1 MVDTSDAQTIL
12 NAAINVVQSINAL
25 GQVYLS
31 VQGAKNMA
39 NITTATV
46 VLPAP
51 GRIAAISVTTAGNA
65 TGVIYDSAS
74 LTNLTRPIYTIGNAT
89 GIQVVNLPLSYG
101 ILAVPGGNMTLTV
114 SYSPI
119 VTPI

>member
-1 MVDTSDAQTIL
+1 MADLQQIL
-12 NAAINVVQSINAL
+12 SAAINVVQSVNAL
-25 GQVYLS
+25 GQTYLA

-39 NITTATV
+39 NITSPTV

-51 GRIAAISVTTAGNA
+51 GRIAQISVTTAGNS
-65 TGVIYDSAS
+65 TGTIYDSAS
-74 LTNLTRPIYTIGNAT
+74 LTNTTRPVYHVANTT

-101 ILAVPGGNMTLTV
+101 ILAVPGGNMTITV

>member
-101 ILAVPGGNMTLTV
+101 ILAVPSGNMTLTV